1 MDAFDSPVMLIS
13 LAALASVVGYRELL
27 RRRTIE
33 RQCATLDLG
42 YQSTVRLLRLTANDQ
57 RNVALALF
65 GHAQTTEPPDAEL
78 AGLARRLLDMSED
91 LTQQTETPD
100 ATRRLQEEE
109 VHLKAVIEFAMA
121 QVAAH
126 LGPGRRT
133 WRLSPD
139 LENVKLLADKRA
151 MNQVLV
157 NVLSGA
163 AAATRN
169 DDWIELSCE
178 QDESA
183 WSLIVQDEGIGL
195 PLGPNESSRDESR
208 GIGLRLT
215 LARSLMQA
223 HAGTLT
229 VESAERIGTRV
240 RLSFPAGRVIGS
252 C

>member
-1 MDAFDSPVMLIS
+1 MDAFDSPLVLLC
-13 LAALASVVGYRELL
+13 LAALASAIGYRELI
-27 RRRTIE
+27 RRRDIE
-33 RQCATLDLG
+33 RQCNTLHVG
-42 YQSTVRLLRLTANDQ
+42 YESTVRLLRLTASDQ

-65 GHAQTTEPPDAEL
+65 GHAQTAEPPDTEL

-109 VHLKAVIEFAMA
+109 VQLLPVIEFAMA

-133 WRLSPD
+133 WRLTPD
-139 LENVKLLADKRA
+139 LERVALRADRRA
-151 MNQVLV
+151 VNQVLV

-169 DDWIELSCE
+169 GDRIELSTE
-178 QDESA
+178 TGTHT

-195 PLGPNESSRDESR
+195 PISPSDMHREESR

-223 HAGTLT
+223 HDGTLT
-229 VESAERIGTRV
+229 VESAERVGTRV
-240 RLSFPAGRVIGS
+240 RLSFPASRVLG
-252 C
+252 